1 MYLMSYFRT
10 VSEALHLALS
20 QDGLDWTPLNN
31 NEPVLRGQV
40 GSRTLRDPH
49 ITRAEDGAYHLL
61 STNGWASRSII
72 HASSCDLLHWSAQE
86 VVPVMAT
93 IEGTRNCWAPK
104 CYYDAEERV
113 YRLIWSSTVRTGGPD
128 RLWDHRIWS
137 TATPDF
143 KHYTPPT
150 LFFDPGY
157 SVIDATVA
165 HHDGQY
171 LMAFKDER
179 GENRLGTQYKAIRVC
194 TSRSARGPFENVSD
208 LISPAPVEG
217 PTLLRREQGW
227 LMLYDHFLEERY
239 GACQSTNGINWEVL
253 LEGARFPPG
262 ARHACVLRVDESTVR
277 GLQALL

>member
-93 IEGTRNCWAPK
+93 IEGTRNCWAPE

-165 HHDGQY
+165 HHDG
-171 LMAFKDER
+171 
-179 GENRLGTQYKAIRVC
+179 
-194 TSRSARGPFENVSD
+194 
-208 LISPAPVEG
+208 
-217 PTLLRREQGW
+217 
-227 LMLYDHFLEERY
+227 
-239 GACQSTNGINWEVL
+239 
-253 LEGARFPPG
+253 
-262 ARHACVLRVDESTVR
+262 
-277 GLQALL
+277 